1 MGTRVM
7 GVVGVRR
14 SSVENMEGAVR
25 AGVSSRHGAAS
36 SPTAPYAGAIA
47 VKSEELER
55 KQVIDP
61 ARKQAVVIP
70 FRHRSR
76 RVRYRYHTQAGT
88 KGEALGYMTAR
99 KALFLATPSMLPLG
113 TSLVLEAAEGDQAA
127 ESQTM
132 RGMVTAICPGTDEF
146 GFPPGVGLY
155 VSEGFDMLKG
165 GMMSRGTQSRD

>member
-1 MGTRVM
+1 MGTKVM

-14 SSVENMEGAVR
+14 SSVESMDSAVR
-25 AGVSSRHGAAS
+25 ARVSSRHGGAS

-61 ARKQAVVIP
+61 ARKQAVLIP
-70 FRHRSR
+70 FRHRSK

-88 KGEALGYMTAR
+88 KGEALGYMTGPN
-99 KALFLATPSMLPLG
+99 ALFLATPSMLPLG
-113 TSLVLEAAEGDQAA
+113 ISLVLEAAEGGPVA

-146 GFPPGVGLY
+146 GFPPGVGLC
-155 VSEGFDMLKG
+155 VAEGFDVLQG
-165 GMMSRGTQSRD
+165 GMLSKGTQSRN